1 MTSVSAKWYIV
12 NALSGFEEKVAQ
24 AIREQ
29 AQKRGLEDRLEE
41 VVVPTESVTE
51 VKKGKKVV
59 LDKKIFPGYVLV
71 KMRLDDAIWNTIK
84 NIPKVS
90 GFLGGGGKPVPIPE
104 EEVKRVLKQVEE
116 GSVVKDVDV
125 IFEVGENI
133 KIIDG
138 PFETFT
144 GVVDEVDDV
153 RRRLKVSVSIFGR
166 PTPVEL
172 EFGQVEK
179 VSK

>member
-1 MTSVSAKWYIV
+1 MSANTAKWYIV

-24 AIREQ
+24 AIRDQ

-51 VKKGKKVV
+51 LKKGKKVV
-59 LDKKIFPGYVLV
+59 SEKKIFPGYVLV

-104 EEVKRVLKQVEE
+104 EEVRRVLKQVEE
-116 GSVVKDVDV
+116 GAVVKDVDIV
-125 IFEVGENI
+125 FEVGDSI

-172 EFGQVEK
+172 EYGQVEK